1 MFSRFPLPPS
11 DANFFCF
18 LWKEPDST
26 DHIVC
31 RVARLPF
38 GATCSPFIAIYTS
51 RKAAID
57 AGAKEKIVEAVKG
70 KLYVDDYLSSSSSV
84 AEGLEKAVA
93 VERVLAAANLH
104 LQGWI

>member
-1 MFSRFPLPPS
+1 MERTGFPGSYSLPHGSSSVRS
-11 DANFFCF
+11 DF
-18 LWKEPDST
+18 
-26 DHIVC
+26 
-31 RVARLPF
+31 
-38 GATCSPFIAIYTS
+38 SPFIAIHTS

-84 AEGLEKAVA
+84 AEGLEKAVT
-93 VERVLAAANLH
+93 VEIVLAAADLH